1 MKILHTA
8 DWHIGHRL
16 HEHSQIEE
24 QTLFLKWIERYIIEQ
39 QIDVLLISGDVFDTG
54 SPSNQSLELYYSFLV
69 KLNATCCHTIVITGG
84 NHDSPGTLN
93 APKHLLNALSIK
105 VVGKATENVEDE
117 VFEIECN
124 GEKVII
130 GAVPY
135 LRDQDIRRAV
145 AGETFDELTDRY
157 KKALT
162 NHYNQVAE
170 YCETINTTHAPV
182 IAMGHLFA
190 IGGSVSDSEQNIYVG
205 TLGHIGESDFSKTF
219 DYVALGHL
227 HRPQIVGGNDKIRYS
242 GSPHI
247 LGFSELNY
255 DKKVI
260 ILSIEN
266 NEISKIDTDMVPRFR
281 EFFRLIGSKD
291 QVIEEFPNITTNSYN
306 LTPFVEIVLDE
317 ITAIGND
324 ELKKEA
330 EAYAFEILK
339 TTLKKQRQHIGIE
352 EQLKH
357 IESIKELLPENVF
370 AIKCKEQGFDLKD
383 NPEVL
388 DAFNEILQGVKE
400 GRSGN

>member
-8 DWHIGHRL
+8 DWHLGHRL

-24 QTLFLKWIERYIIEQ
+24 QALFLNWIENFIIEHK
-39 QIDVLLISGDVFDTG
+39 IDVLLISGDIFDTG
-54 SPSNQSLELYYSFLV
+54 TPSNQSLEMYYSFLV
-69 KLNATCCHTIVITGG
+69 RLNETECSSILITGG

-93 APKHLLNALSIK
+93 APKQLLNALSIK
-105 VVGKATENVEDE
+105 VVGKATENIEDE
-117 VFEIECN
+117 IFEIDCK

-145 AGETFDELTDRY
+145 AGESFDELTDRY

-162 NHYNQVAE
+162 NHYTEIAE
-170 YCETINTTHAPV
+170 HCEAINISKVPV

-205 TLGHIGESDFSKTF
+205 TLGHIGANDFPEVF
-219 DYVALGHL
+219 DYIALGHL

-260 ILSIEN
+260 VLTIEDKSIY
-266 NEISKIDTDMVPRFR
+266 KIEDKIVPKFR
-281 EFFRLIGSKD
+281 EFYRLIGSKED
-291 QVIEEFPNITTNSYN
+291 VIEDYENVLSNDYE

-324 ELKKEA
+324 ELKKSA
-330 EAYAFEILK
+330 DLFNFEILK
-339 TTLKKQRQHIGIE
+339 TTLKNQRKHIGIE
-352 EQLKH
+352 EQLKN

-370 AIKCKEQGFDLKD
+370 KIKCKEQEFDLED
-383 NPEVL
+383 SPQVW
-388 DAFNEILQGVKE
+388 DAFNEILQTVKE
-400 GRSGN
+400 GNSK